1 MTRVRHPR
9 PRVEP
14 MSRCRSLRSIVPLAA
29 SLSAGLKAVVT
40 PCTVRVRKQTTDG
53 ARALHGSGR
62 GDVGFIVLV
71 TILFLGA
78 CKRDVSRLDDVQRM
92 AYAVKPAVV
101 RVSAVATGEFHY
113 PASAIARI
121 ESELR
126 RDGKELRARGL
137 EGAEETVETGSGGSG
152 SGFIVHPDGL
162 ILTSGH
168 VVAPTRDR
176 TALQRDLARNGAI
189 AALVRHF
196 PIETLRAAYREEEL
210 DRYVTPLAAVGRITG
225 VKVVSDVELSNG
237 ETLPY
242 TIRRYS
248 PALNERGTDLAV
260 LQIERRNLPVLRLGD
275 SESVRVGESI
285 WSVGYP
291 AVASSS
297 DEVIGGWL
305 SRDSD
310 LEATV
315 NPGTITAIKRNVAN
329 TPVLQSNVAI
339 YRGNSG
345 GPAVN
350 VTGEAIGISTW
361 GHTSAEQIKFL
372 VPINVAK
379 QMLAEAKL
387 RAAPEGAFNLHYRA
401 ALDAANEGNW
411 IAARAELL
419 RASTMFPNSPDLIRF
434 GRDAD
439 RAIQAMPPWQLHP
452 VATFVTLGMGVIGS
466 IVTIWLVLRAR
477 RPRPL
482 PDLSKGSTVESV
494 IAPEGVVLSANGM
507 LGRFTILNGTR
518 AGEKLGLGGSGIRIG
533 RESSICEIVLANPKV
548 SRLHA
553 EVVSIDGKVLLIDRN
568 SSNGTYVNDQKID
581 RRFLQ
586 DGDIIYFGGRNAVAV
601 AFHS

>member
-1 MTRVRHPR
+1 
-9 PRVEP
+9 
-14 MSRCRSLRSIVPLAA
+14 
-29 SLSAGLKAVVT
+29 
-40 PCTVRVRKQTTDG
+40 
-53 ARALHGSGR
+53 
-62 GDVGFIVLV
+62 
-71 TILFLGA
+71 
-78 CKRDVSRLDDVQRM
+78 M

-101 RVSAVATGEFHY
+101 RVSAYATAEFHY
-113 PASAIARI
+113 PASAITQI
-121 ESELR
+121 ETALR
-126 RDGKELRARGL
+126 KDGNELRAREVGPG
-137 EGAEETVETGSGGSG
+137 EHVVETGAGGSG
-152 SGFIVHPDGL
+152 SGFIIHPDGV

-176 TALQRDLARNGAI
+176 AQIDRDLVRNGAI

-196 PIETLRAAYREEEL
+196 PIETLRNVYRDEEL
-210 DRYVTPLAAVGRITG
+210 DQYVAPLAASGRIAN
-225 VKVVSDVELSNG
+225 VKVVSQVELSNG

-248 PALNERGTDLAV
+248 PALNQRGTDLAV
-260 LQIERRNLPVLRLGD
+260 LQVARKNLPVISLGD
-275 SESVRVGESI
+275 SETVQVGESI
-285 WSVGYP
+285 WAVGYP
-291 AVASSS
+291 AVASST
-297 DEVIGGWL
+297 DDVIGGWL

-350 VTGEAIGISTW
+350 VRGEAIGISTW

-379 QMLAEAKL
+379 QMLAEAKI
-387 RAAPEGAFNLHYRA
+387 AASTSGEFNARYRA
-401 ALDAANEGNW
+401 ALDAANEGKW
-411 IAARAELL
+411 MTAKVELL
-419 RASTMFPNSPDLIRF
+419 RAAKIYPNSPDLIRF

-439 RAIQAMPPWQLHP
+439 RAIQSMPPWQLHP
-452 VATFVTLGMGVIGS
+452 IATGGVIVIAVATLIFAT
-466 IVTIWLVLRAR
+466 WLVVRSR
-477 RPRPL
+477 KPRPI
-482 PDLSKGSTVESV
+482 PDVLKGSTVESV
-494 IAPEGVVLSANGM
+494 VAPEGVLLSANGM

-533 RESSICEIVLANPKV
+533 RESSICEIVLENPKV

>member
-1 MTRVRHPR
+1 V
-9 PRVEP
+9 
-14 MSRCRSLRSIVPLAA
+14 LA
-29 SLSAGLKAVVT
+29 
-40 PCTVRVRKQTTDG
+40 
-53 ARALHGSGR
+53 
-62 GDVGFIVLV
+62 
-71 TILFLGA
+71 
-78 CKRDVSRLDDVQRM
+78 
-92 AYAVKPAVV
+92 
-101 RVSAVATGEFHY
+101 
-113 PASAIARI
+113 
-121 ESELR
+121 
-126 RDGKELRARGL
+126 
-137 EGAEETVETGSGGSG
+137 
-152 SGFIVHPDGL
+152 
-162 ILTSGH
+162 
-168 VVAPTRDR
+168 
-176 TALQRDLARNGAI
+176 
-189 AALVRHF
+189 
-196 PIETLRAAYREEEL
+196 
-210 DRYVTPLAAVGRITG
+210 
-225 VKVVSDVELSNG
+225 
-237 ETLPY
+237 
-242 TIRRYS
+242 
-248 PALNERGTDLAV
+248 
-260 LQIERRNLPVLRLGD
+260 LGD
-275 SESVRVGESI
+275 SEAVRVGESI

-350 VTGEAIGISTW
+350 VRGEAVGISTW

-379 QMLAEAKL
+379 QMLAEAKVP
-387 RAAPEGAFNLHYRA
+387 AAAQGDFNTHYHG
-401 ALDAANEGNW
+401 ALDAANEGKW
-411 IAARAELL
+411 MTAKIELL
-419 RASTMFPNSPDLIRF
+419 QAAKIFPNSPDLIRF

-439 RAIQAMPPWQLHP
+439 RAIQSLPPWQLHP
-452 VATFVTLGMGVIGS
+452 IATAATGASVLLAVIVG
-466 IVTIWLVLRAR
+466 TWLMVRSR
-477 RPRPL
+477 KPRPV
-482 PDLSKGSTVESV
+482 PDVLKGSTVESV
-494 IAPEGVVLSANGM
+494 VAPNGVTLSASGM

-533 RESSICEIVLANPKV
+533 RETSICEIVLENPKV